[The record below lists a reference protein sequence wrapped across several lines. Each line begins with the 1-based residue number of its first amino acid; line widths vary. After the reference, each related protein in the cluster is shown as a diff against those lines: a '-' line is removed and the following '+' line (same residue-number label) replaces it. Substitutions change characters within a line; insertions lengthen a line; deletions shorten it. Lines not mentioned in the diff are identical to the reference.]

1 MILGKYG
8 RVLGIVNGIG
18 QRSQAAFFLPLSEQF
33 LVTRARRRQ
42 RANRHAKTGG
52 LVALL
57 GAISGKQRVF
67 AAHAGEQ
74 RALAFQVVAALDHK
88 AAVGALAAASVYQLE
103 GFLDHFRGVA
113 DHVEQTNRVG
123 QLGANGHQ
131 ARGLAGAGGYLLP
144 PANSGVLD
152 LRTQLHAPR
161 LSSSTEADAEAKAA
175 QNAAAINALLQRLPR
190 PGSGRDVLFVNDVTL
205 YLQAGFAADLLG
217 NLGKA
222 DFTTL
227 VVNGYWGQRLGDS
240 ALSRREREQTRR
252 LREHFANHGQVL
264 DLGGEPQGGS
274 A

>member
-1 MILGKYG
+1 MTVAPCLPADLLGKKLLVMGDINAGKTTLCRQWLARLCAQGQGG
-8 RVLGIVNGIG
+8 RIVVLDLAPDI
-18 QRSQAAFFLPLSEQF
+18 PP
-33 LVTRARRRQ
+33 
-42 RANRHAKTGG
+42 
-52 LVALL
+52 
-57 GAISGKQRVF
+57 
-67 AAHAGEQ
+67 
-74 RALAFQVVAALDHK
+74 ALA
-88 AAVGALAAASVYQLE
+88 
-103 GFLDHFRGVA
+103 
-113 DHVEQTNRVG
+113 
-123 QLGANGHQ
+123 Q

-144 PANSGVLD
+144 PPDSDVLD
-152 LRTQLHAPR
+152 LRTHLHAPR
-161 LSSSTEADAEAKAA
+161 LSSATEAEAEEKAA
-175 QNAAAINALLQRLPR
+175 ENARAIEALFDRLP
-190 PGSGRDVLFVNDVTL
+190 PSGSGRDVLFINDVTL

>member
-1 MILGKYG
+1 MTVAPCLPADLLGKKLLVMGDINAGKTTLCRQWLARLCAQGQGG
-8 RVLGIVNGIG
+8 RIVVLDLAPDI
-18 QRSQAAFFLPLSEQF
+18 PP
-33 LVTRARRRQ
+33 
-42 RANRHAKTGG
+42 
-52 LVALL
+52 
-57 GAISGKQRVF
+57 
-67 AAHAGEQ
+67 
-74 RALAFQVVAALDHK
+74 ALA
-88 AAVGALAAASVYQLE
+88 
-103 GFLDHFRGVA
+103 
-113 DHVEQTNRVG
+113 
-123 QLGANGHQ
+123 Q

-144 PANSGVLD
+144 PPDSDVLD
-152 LRTQLHAPR
+152 LCTHLHAPR
-161 LSSSTEADAEAKAA
+161 LSSATEAEAEEKAA
-175 QNAAAINALLQRLPR
+175 ENARAIEALFDQLP
-190 PGSGRDVLFVNDVTL
+190 PSGSGRDVLFINDVTL